1 MMIREYY
8 VSGYRHGED
17 TEIDLLHVGDD
28 PNVAHRVAEMH
39 RHDYDLVEIKRGT
52 HEGRAPASHG

>member
-1 MMIREYY
+1 MNREYY

-39 RHDYDLVEIKRGT
+39 RHDYDLVEIRREAQQRRELAARG
-52 HEGRAPASHG
+52 